1 MERGFAAT
9 LRIPLDRPSV
19 FRDVVRDRSVFI
31 GRLGPEEENRRFL
44 KAIGKRLGTA
54 ALFPIVVRGRV
65 VNLVY
70 GDGGPGGNVR
80 GDLGELMALVQ
91 KVPRAYLRIIR
102 RRIAD
107 AREATEERPKE

>member
-1 MERGFAAT
+1 
-9 LRIPLDRPSV
+9 V

-44 KAIGKRLGTA
+44 KEVGKRLGTSA
-54 ALFPIVVRGRV
+54 VFPILVRGRV

-80 GDLGELMALVQ
+80 GDLGELMALLQ
-91 KVPRAYLRIIR
+91 QVPRAYLRIIR
-102 RRIAD
+102 RRIAA
-107 AREATEERPKE
+107 AREARTGALERPTHERRDP